1 MPLDYIS
8 HSNDENRSNVI
19 MLPLKLGGK
28 NAPRVD
34 VSMLKMIG
42 STFEGTPREM
52 EYTNNIFAGE

>member
-1 MPLDYIS
+1 
-8 HSNDENRSNVI
+8 

-52 EYTNNIFAGE
+52 DYTNNIFAGE